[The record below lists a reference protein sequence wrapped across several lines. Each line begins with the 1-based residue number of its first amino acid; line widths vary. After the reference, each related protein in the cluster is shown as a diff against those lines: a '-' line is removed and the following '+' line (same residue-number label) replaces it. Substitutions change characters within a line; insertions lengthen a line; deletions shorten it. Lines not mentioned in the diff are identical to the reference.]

1 MKLAHCFLAIA
12 MVFGLTGAAMADSLD
27 FHMVVLDP
35 PGFNTVPI
43 FTTPFIVTFSACAAG
58 QLPTNTAGT
67 YDGCFSGVNRT
78 GNDWTG
84 MELVFDNN
92 SALSGQP
99 AGCALDGGGADI
111 YAEPPSGSCD
121 LQNDS
126 QYVLIYTGGVILNNE
141 NFVIAEDGV
150 DPTEFPEITA
160 SVTVA
165 TPEPGSIWLL
175 GSGMLMSGFYFANR
189 RKWAARTRIFGNT
202 LQS

>member
-1 MKLAHCFLAIA
+1 
-12 MVFGLTGAAMADSLD
+12 MADPLD

-58 QLPTNTAGT
+58 QLPTNTVGT

-78 GNDWTG
+78 GEDWTNL
-84 MELVFDNN
+84 ELVFGNN
-92 SALSGQP
+92 SALNGQP
-99 AGCALDGGGADI
+99 AGCALDGGGADLF
-111 YAEPPSGSCD
+111 AAPSSGACD
-121 LQNDS
+121 LQNGS
-126 QYVLIYTGGVILNNE
+126 EYVLIYTGGAILNNE

-150 DPTEFPEITA
+150 DPSDFPEITA
-160 SVTVA
+160 SVASTA

-175 GSGMLMSGFYFANR
+175 ASGMLMTGFYVANR
-189 RKWAARTRIFGNT
+189 RKWTARTRIFGNT